1 MVHFAV
7 NQRLT
12 PRWSFEQDLAAW
24 AQADV
29 PGLGL
34 LRAKVAD
41 LEVAQVKKL
50 LDQHGRG
57 VSSVSWIGGF
67 TGSDGR
73 RFRDSVADAQAALEL
88 AAQLGASCVVALS
101 GSRGGHTHNHARRLF
116 RDALQ
121 ELAPAAEEHDLL
133 LVVETVH
140 PRLPQTHNFL
150 ASLDDA
156 LELLEKVGH
165 PQVKLLL
172 DLYHAAAEKDLAER
186 LPELVPRIGLVQL
199 ADADEEPQEQEDRCL
214 LGQGTL
220 PLEQIVAALKQN
232 GYQGPWEVELGG
244 PRIESMDPLQVLQH
258 TRAACLWLLEGG
270 EKPQG

>member
-1 MVHFAV
+1 MVQFAV

-12 PRWSFEQDLAAW
+12 PRWSLEQDLAAW

-29 PGLGL
+29 PAVGL
-34 LRAKVAD
+34 LRAKLAQ
-41 LEVAQVKKL
+41 LETAQVKKL
-50 LDQHGRG
+50 LDQHARQA
-57 VSSVSWIGGF
+57 VSLSWVGGF

-73 RFRDSVADAQAALEL
+73 RFRDSVADAQAAIES
-88 AAQLGASCVVALS
+88 AAQFGAACVVALS

-121 ELAPAAEEHDLL
+121 ELAPVAEEHNLL

-140 PRLPQTHNFL
+140 PQLPQTHNFL

-165 PQVKLLL
+165 PRVKLLL
-172 DLYHAAAEKDLAER
+172 DLYHTAAEADLPQR
-186 LPELVPRIGLVQL
+186 LGELVPQIGLVQL
-199 ADADEEPQEQEDRCL
+199 ADLAAPPQDQEDRCL

-220 PLEQIVAALKQN
+220 PLEQIVAALQQG

-244 PRIESMDPLQVLQH
+244 PQIEAMDPLQVLQH
-258 TRAACLWLLEGG
+258 SRAACLRLLEGG